1 MLPFLLLKSK
11 YQAKYTQ
18 SKIHEYYHTEE
29 IKWIACKNEWKGLK
43 SIGMEEK
50 TIIKEGEKKKE
61 YRYYIS
67 SLKED
72 IDLFSRAVRG
82 HWSVESMHWYL
93 DVTFIVKLIQNRA
106 KNMV

>member
-61 YRYYIS
+61 ILYKQFERRYRFVFKGGER
-67 SLKED
+67 SLERRKYA
-72 IDLFSRAVRG
+72 LVSRCNIY
-82 HWSVESMHWYL
+82 SETY
-93 DVTFIVKLIQNRA
+93 TKPT
-106 KNMV
+106 